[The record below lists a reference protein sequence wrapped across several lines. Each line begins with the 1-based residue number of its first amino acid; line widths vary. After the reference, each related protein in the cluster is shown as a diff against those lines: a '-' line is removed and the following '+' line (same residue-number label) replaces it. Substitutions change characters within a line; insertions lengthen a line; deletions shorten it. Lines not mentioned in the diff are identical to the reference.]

1 MGSKAV
7 PDDVEVLRLRL
18 VLLHQDPDQVR
29 HLETDQARVCRR
41 LAARSL
47 LSFSAKVC
55 KCSFILLFTCRE
67 EDFHLPSQLQLHCSP
82 RHPKEHLSCPEKVSG
97 LENDKNQL

>member
-7 PDDVEVLRLRL
+7 PDDMEVLRLRL

-41 LAARSL
+41 LAATSL
-47 LSFSAKVC
+47 ISFRTNVC
-55 KCSFILLFTCRE
+55 KCDFILLFTCKE
-67 EDFHLPSQLQLHCSP
+67 EDFHRPSQLQLHCSP
-82 RHPKEHLSCPEKVSG
+82 QLPKEHLSCPEKVSG
-97 LENDKNQL
+97 LENAKNQL

>member
-41 LAARSL
+41 LAATS
-47 LSFSAKVC
+47 LSFRANVC
-55 KCSFILLFTCRE
+55 KRNFVILFTCRE
-67 EDFHLPSQLQLHCSP
+67 EDFHRPSQLQLHCSP
-82 RHPKEHLSCPEKVSG
+82 QHPKEHLSCPEKVSG